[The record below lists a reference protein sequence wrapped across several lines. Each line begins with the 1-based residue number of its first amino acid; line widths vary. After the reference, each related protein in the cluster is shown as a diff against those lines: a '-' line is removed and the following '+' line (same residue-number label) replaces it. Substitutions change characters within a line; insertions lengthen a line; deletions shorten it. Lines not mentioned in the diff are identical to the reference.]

1 MFTFLQQYLSMFRS
15 AIDSALSAISNAVSG
30 GETESPIQ
38 DPGTPVTGELIGTV
52 ADGNGLLIHIYGEET
67 EGGVGLTVK
76 VMEGVADLRGFFM
89 DVGDSAAGVSV
100 DGVASQDVKI
110 GDESVT
116 TVGTRDNNMN
126 GTGETFDV
134 GIEIGTSGAGRDD
147 VSQAHF
153 TLEGVSL
160 EQLDGL
166 TFGVRATSV
175 GEDRDDGV
183 KLLGEFNTE
192 PEVEQPPVEQ
202 PPVAEQPPVVTP
214 PSEPPAETP
223 VPTPSIGGNFPQM
236 PDDITSV
243 TLFYNTPAGDITGDS
258 LFAAKVEN
266 VSWIVEDDLDL
277 WLLDATNYLQ
287 ANDPNVDESTQLLGV
302 AITHGADGTTEY
314 YAMDDNPGSDTAP
327 TADLGTPDTT
337 VEYGMIMGY

>member
-1 MFTFLQQYLSMFRS
+1 MFTLLQQYLSMFRS
-15 AIDSALSAISNAVSG
+15 AIDSALDAVRTAVSG

-38 DPGTPVTGELIGTV
+38 DPDTPVTGELIGTV

-89 DVGDSAAGVSV
+89 DVGESTAGVSV

-134 GIEIGTSGAGRDD
+134 GVEIGTSGYGRDD

-153 TLEGVSL
+153 TLEGVTL
-160 EQLDGL
+160 AQLDGL

-175 GEDRDDGV
+175 GEDRDDAV
-183 KLLGEFNTE
+183 KLLGEFNIPE
-192 PEVEQPPVEQ
+192 PEVQEPPVEL
-202 PPVAEQPPVVTP
+202 PPVVTP
-214 PSEPPAETP
+214 PAEPPAETP
-223 VPTPSIGGNFPQM
+223 VPTPSIGGNFPQL
-236 PDDITSV
+236 PDDITSI

-258 LFAAKVEN
+258 LYAAKVDN

-277 WLLDATNYLQ
+277 WLIDVTTYLQ
-287 ANDPNVDESTQLLGV
+287 NQDSNVDDSTQLLGV

-327 TADLGTPDTT
+327 TADLQTPDTT
-337 VEYGMIMGY
+337 VDYGMIMG